1 MLGFTGFALVG
12 GRLRE
17 LLPSDLRYPGAM
29 ARESLRAPGREYAS
43 DTARRELGVL
53 FRRYGCH
60 TCGTRAGDFVGDHM
74 PPNKVVHGT
83 PHRGGLF
90 RRGVQGVYQRA
101 IYGGLWKGK
110 RQRYYPQ
117 CRPCSQHQAVAVQR
131 NIKVLKVHAGFLGP
145 ALLVGAMVA
154 LRHFGG
160 ADAKVQRRVRQWWNA
175 GVRRLDDNSGAL
187 DALILSVRE

>member
-131 NIKVLKVHAGFLGP
+131 NIKVLKVHAGSSTGQARHQVKVLYWATGKLKGKCNGRAFVKFEQP
-145 ALLVGAMVA
+145 SSVPKAMV
-154 LRHFGG
+154 RGPG
-160 ADAKVQRRVRQWWNA
+160 C
-175 GVRRLDDNSGAL
+175 
-187 DALILSVRE
+187 